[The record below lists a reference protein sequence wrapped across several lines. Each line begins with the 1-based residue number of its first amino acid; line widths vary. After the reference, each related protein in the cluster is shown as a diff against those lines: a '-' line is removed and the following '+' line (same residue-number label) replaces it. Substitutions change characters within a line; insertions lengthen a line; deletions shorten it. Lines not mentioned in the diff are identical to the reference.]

1 MARVSVITAAYNS
14 ERTLERALESGLS
27 QTWRDFELI
36 VVNDGSTDDTAAILA
51 RYGDRIRVVNRAR
64 GGCSAAWN
72 TGIGA
77 ARGEFIAF
85 LDADDEW
92 LPDKLA
98 RTVPILEGD
107 PGCVLVFSNGLM
119 VEGFRRTRPGSTVM
133 SAPDAAS
140 ISSV

>member
-1 MARVSVITAAYNS
+1 MS
-14 ERTLERALESGLS
+14 EQSHTPAPHQVTVDVGGRPLILETGKIAKQANG
-27 QTWRDFELI
+27 
-36 VVNDGSTDDTAAILA
+36 AILA

-72 TGIGA
+72 TGIRA

-98 RTVPILEGD
+98 RTVAQSAG
-107 PGCVLVFSNGLM
+107 GLK
-119 VEGFRRTRPGSTVM
+119 VAFLYDDSLGTEPAVSTYVGII
-133 SAPDAAS
+133 D
-140 ISSV
+140 